1 MSVITEIKYKY
12 LLNKSY
18 LRICTGAKVR
28 IGKNVK
34 ICNSRIIVTSGSH
47 MEIGD
52 NVCIENSI
60 ISVVNGICTI
70 CNNSIIGCTSN
81 RLMFNI
87 EQGEIHIGHHSKIS
101 AFRFWVRF
109 GGVISIGDYTNINSG
124 SEIRCDEYVSIGSF
138 NQISYNVN
146 IWDTNTHNTLSREE
160 RRRVTISHYPY
171 YGYEESKP
179 KTKKIKIG
187 NDCWIGEKA
196 SILKGTLIGDDV
208 IVGYNC
214 LLSNQM
220 IPNATTVVSKCLL
233 DIRKRD

>member
-18 LRICTGAKVR
+18 LRICTGAKVK
-28 IGKNVK
+28 IEKNVK

-146 IWDTNTHNTLSREE
+146 IWDTNTHNILSREE

-171 YGYEESKP
+171 YGYEERKP